1 MPLNMMSK
9 SNLYITLLTKLSNK
23 MHKSAPSS
31 SSLLSRFT
39 WLRRAEP
46 WLTVS
51 LPHSEDYFPLTGDI
65 MDEKPTSNPDFVNVE
80 EILKELR
87 DCRHRNRER
96 DHRQHSGRD
105 GRHRR
110 VHHDQVQVM
119 IWTEWRMNGTRPPE
133 SISGVNS
140 TVERNS
146 AQILSVWKWEDVVS
160 PLLCLR
166 PGPQVQCL
174 QHRGL

>member
-1 MPLNMMSK
+1 
-9 SNLYITLLTKLSNK
+9 

-31 SSLLSRFT
+31 SSLLSRVT

-46 WLTVS
+46 WLTVG
-51 LPHSEDYFPLTGDI
+51 LPHSEDSIPLTGDI

-96 DHRQHSGRD
+96 G
-105 GRHRR
+105 
-110 VHHDQVQVM
+110 
-119 IWTEWRMNGTRPPE
+119 
-133 SISGVNS
+133 
-140 TVERNS
+140 
-146 AQILSVWKWEDVVS
+146 
-160 PLLCLR
+160 